1 MQKLTS
7 VTGMVCL
14 LFTFNGLVAQTP
26 ALQDVMTSGNTS
38 NKQLKL
44 STTSTPN
51 PNTSGGDLTYGSV
64 GFFNDNFGIEN
75 VRIEGYYPHNYFVD
89 RGSLKFYTR
98 GADGLAPRM
107 VIDHVGS
114 IGIGR
119 AVPQYTL
126 DVYGTARFG
135 EYAFIGSG
143 INQGFYEDATN
154 GAYRS
159 KNNGENGFYFQNE
172 AGANTRMFVGLNGSY
187 AGRVGIGTVFPESA
201 LDVVGDAKLSG
212 DFRLANSKGIGWNT
226 PGKYGAIVNTDAN
239 LLFYTGTAAYNERL
253 RIEANGNVA
262 IGTATNSKNY
272 KLAVEGTIGARRLK
286 VTQESWADY
295 VFDSAYRLPSLRE
308 VEHFIQQ
315 NKHLPEVPSAA
326 VVKEE
331 GLDVGNNQA
340 LLLKKIEELTLY
352 IIEQNKKMEKLEQQV
367 ATLQQKLP

>member
-7 VTGMVCL
+7 VAGMVCL
-14 LFTFNGLVAQTP
+14 LFTCNGLAAQTP
-26 ALQDVMTSGNTS
+26 TLQDVMTSGNTS

-44 STTSTPN
+44 STTTTPN
-51 PNTSGGDLTYGSV
+51 PNASGGDLTLGSV
-64 GFFNDNFGIEN
+64 GFFNDNFGFEN
-75 VRIEGYYPHNYFVD
+75 VRIEGYYPHNFFVD

-114 IGIGR
+114 IAIGR

-126 DVYGTARFG
+126 DVNGVARFG

-143 INQGFYEDATN
+143 IAQGFYEDATN

-159 KNNGENGFYFQNE
+159 KNNGDNGFYFQNQS
-172 AGANTRMFVGLNGSY
+172 GANTHMFVGLNGFY
-187 AGRVGIGTVFPESA
+187 AGRVGIGTVFPESE

-212 DFRLANSKGIGWNT
+212 DFRLTNSKGINWNT

-239 LLFYTGTAAYNERL
+239 LLFYTGTTAYNERL

-262 IGTATNSKNY
+262 IGTTTNTQNY
-272 KLAVEGTIGARRLK
+272 KLAVEGTIGARKLK

-295 VFDSAYRLPSLRE
+295 VFDSAYRLPSLHE
-308 VEHFIQQ
+308 VAHFIQQ

-326 VVKEE
+326 AVKEE

-352 IIEQNKKMEKLEQQV
+352 MIEQNKKVEKLEQQV
-367 ATLQQKLP
+367 ATLQQKLR